1 MRLTDLIKALIDVLD
16 ETGDC
21 DAYITTQNETK
32 MYNTVLIHYVE
43 PNQFLENPI
52 LRLEGVE
59 ENE

>member
-16 ETGDC
+16 KTGDC
-21 DAYITTQNETK
+21 ETFITTQNETK
-32 MYNTVLIHYVE
+32 MYNTVLVHYIE
-43 PNQFLENPI
+43 PNKLLKNPI